1 MLTVDY
7 VTTRRKNHVLEL
19 APLKET
25 TIAQLTE
32 IAVAYLLLFE
42 SSLYARRD
50 ELEENCNQVPV
61 SAYLKKMA
69 DGLLKLLND
78 RSTFSSPADVDPQL
92 IRDTVFRISAQH
104 RLNLKENEHFDRN
117 AVLLEASTS
126 LGIDVFR
133 IDECLFGDLREAQRL
148 IKFDTLSPQD
158 LIKAYILAREQA
170 VLQRATELTV
180 SLKCDDSKEY
190 RYFFRQLKFHRLLY
204 ELKEIEEGMFKEG
217 YEVKISGPHQL
228 FKSVAKYGLQ
238 LALLLPSLR
247 YCQRWKLSAKVLWG
261 KAKEELDFFLNG
273 DREQISAQ
281 EIPMPEEAEQI
292 VYQIKNLGD
301 QSPWKVRRAIKI
313 FNVPGVGIC
322 IPDLLFTKDDDPN
335 EKIYMEMMGYWNREA
350 IFKRIDLCKSGLQ
363 EKFIFAYSERLR
375 VNEAVLDA
383 QLPAALLSY
392 KGTIGLRTL
401 FRKLDEVSGKKI
413 AETDLD
419 LTKRKKEEKEN
430 KEEIVDLHGQHI
442 EIDDEQF

>member
-1 MLTVDY
+1 MLTVDF

-19 APLKET
+19 VPLKET
-25 TIAQLTE
+25 TIAQLIE
-32 IAVAYLLLFE
+32 IAGSYVLLFE

-50 ELEENCNQVPV
+50 ELEGNCNQVPV
-61 SAYLKKMA
+61 SAYLKKMT

-78 RSTFSSPADVDPQL
+78 RSTFSSPEDVDPQL

-104 RLNLKENEHFDRN
+104 RLNLKEKEHFDRN

-133 IDECLFGDLREAQRL
+133 IDECLFGDLKEAQRL
-148 IKFDTLSPQD
+148 IKFDALTPQQ
-158 LIKAYILAREQA
+158 LVKEYQLAREQA

-180 SLKCDDSKEY
+180 CLKCDDTKEY

-204 ELKEIEEGMFKEG
+204 ELKEIEEGMFKNG

-228 FKSVAKYGLQ
+228 FKSVTKYGLQ

-247 YCQRWKLSAKVLWG
+247 YCQKWKLSAKLLWG

-322 IPDLLFTKDDDPN
+322 IPDLLFTKDDNPD
-335 EKIYMEMMGYWNREA
+335 EKIYLEMMGYWNREA
-350 IFKRIDLCKSGLQ
+350 IFKRIDLCNSGLQ

-375 VNEAVLDA
+375 VNEGLLDSN
-383 QLPAALLSY
+383 LPAALLSY

-401 FRKLDEVSGKKI
+401 FRKLDELSGKKI
-413 AETDLD
+413 TEIEQDLG
-419 LTKRKKEEKEN
+419 KRKKDEKET
-430 KEEIVDLHGQHI
+430 KPEIVPILGQHI